1 MHGPLLLYTHTY
13 TDTQMEQPQHMA
25 LLPHDSSSFFLF
37 FTAPIPKKVGM
48 CVKCTQTILTN
59 ADNQYQYICYRSM
72 SAENIGLAVVD
83 KFSFSFLLTV
93 ALLLISNNCLQIF
106 YNIINSIRHLWNIK
120 LVKKEYFL
128 HFLCAIYISCA
139 CITMSYCV
147 IGFNCHPDSLYG
159 QGIGLYLPLMALNAI
174 VLFISV

>member
-37 FTAPIPKKVGM
+37 FYCPNSKKSWDVCKM
-48 CVKCTQTILTN
+48 YTDHLNKCRH
-59 ADNQYQYICYRSM
+59 QYQYICYRSM